1 MLRVPSIDN
10 QKFSSRSIFNLVKVT
25 IKELRKLI
33 RETLSEPYT
42 KSLLDDDSFNEE
54 SVVVNNTAKEKIKKF
69 FKDLRLAK

>member
-1 MLRVPSIDN
+1 M
-10 QKFSSRSIFNLVKVT
+10 KVT

-54 SVVVNNTAKEKIKKF
+54 SVVVSNDAKEKIKKF
-69 FKDLRLAK
+69 FKDLQLNK